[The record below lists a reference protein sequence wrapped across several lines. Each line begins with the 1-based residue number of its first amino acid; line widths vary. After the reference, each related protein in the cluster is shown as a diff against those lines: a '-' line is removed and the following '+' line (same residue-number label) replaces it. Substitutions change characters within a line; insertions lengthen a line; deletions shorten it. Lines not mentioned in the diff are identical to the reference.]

1 MASGLQKFKR
11 VFSPLFSQ
19 GFQTESFRITLVP
32 AHAYE
37 GYIQH
42 STHPLRTLLTLPT
55 HAPSSPPPP
64 LPMPPSLDVRRRY
77 LDTPATTALLP
88 PHPTVLCSLRPS
100 LCCAALIPLGDHL
113 LSHHLNTNASPHLL
127 RFNGLCRH
135 ELVSSL
141 PRTCNSRKHMLRT
154 CERVCACVW
163 PRCRCLI
170 RLLLLG
176 RCHLLLQHASVL

>member
-19 GFQTESFRITLVP
+19 GFQTESFRNTLVP

-100 LCCAALIPLGDHL
+100 PCCAALIPLSDHL
-113 LSHHLNTNASPHLL
+113 LSHHLNTNASPHRNYVLTAYAGTNL
-127 RFNGLCRH
+127 SPHSH
-135 ELVSSL
+135 ELATTGNT
-141 PRTCNSRKHMLRT
+141 R
-154 CERVCACVW
+154 CA
-163 PRCRCLI
+163 R
-170 RLLLLG
+170 
-176 RCHLLLQHASVL
+176 ASVCVHGSGQDAVA